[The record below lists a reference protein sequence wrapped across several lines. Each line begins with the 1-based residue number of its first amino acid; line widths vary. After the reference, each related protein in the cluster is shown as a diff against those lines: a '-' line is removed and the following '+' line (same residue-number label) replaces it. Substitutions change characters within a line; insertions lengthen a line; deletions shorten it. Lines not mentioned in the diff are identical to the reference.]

1 MKSPYQI
8 GESTRASTTHNAGT
22 LSGLSG
28 FEPIAECI
36 TVVITVY
43 LKQAK
48 GRGEGDGEGERE
60 KEIRK
65 SIACNFTEC
74 TYIVMVSL

>member
-1 MKSPYQI
+1 M
-8 GESTRASTTHNAGT
+8 GCREVHVSTTHHAGT

-28 FEPIAECI
+28 VEPIAECI

-43 LKQAK
+43 LKQAR
-48 GRGEGDGEGERE
+48 GRGEGEGERE

-74 TYIVMVSL
+74 TYIEMVSL

>member
-8 GESTRASTTHNAGT
+8 GESTCASTTHHAGT

-48 GRGEGDGEGERE
+48 GRGEGERE